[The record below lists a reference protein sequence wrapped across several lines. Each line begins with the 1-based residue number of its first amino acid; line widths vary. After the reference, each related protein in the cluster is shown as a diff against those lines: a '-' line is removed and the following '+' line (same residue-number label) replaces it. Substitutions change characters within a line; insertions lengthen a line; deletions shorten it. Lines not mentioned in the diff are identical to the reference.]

1 MEIVKASYLIR
12 QFVELLI
19 WQLQELLLALFQLE
33 LSTLNDNNKK
43 LHINAFC
50 CHLFVFG
57 FLLKYILYVINTV
70 DPILIPSVML
80 YHIKKVYNLCVKSSV
95 SQF

>member
-43 LHINAFC
+43 LHILAFC

-57 FLLKYILYVINTV
+57 FLLKYILYVKNMV
-70 DPILIPSVML
+70 S
-80 YHIKKVYNLCVKSSV
+80 NLNSICDAV
-95 SQF
+95 SY

>member
-1 MEIVKASYLIR
+1 MEIVKTSYLIR

-33 LSTLNDNNKK
+33 LPTLNGNNKK
-43 LHINAFC
+43 LHIHAFC
-50 CHLFVFG
+50 CHLFMFG

>member
-43 LHINAFC
+43 LHIHAFC

-57 FLLKYILYVINTV
+57 FLLKYIRYVKNMV
-70 DPILIPSVML
+70 S
-80 YHIKKVYNLCVKSSV
+80 NLNSICDAV
-95 SQF
+95 SY

>member
-50 CHLFVFG
+50 CHLFVFS

>member
-19 WQLQELLLALFQLE
+19 WQLQEQELALFQLE
-33 LSTLNDNNKK
+33 LSTLNDINKK

-80 YHIKKVYNLCVKSSV
+80 YHIKKIYNLCVKSSV

>member
-80 YHIKKVYNLCVKSSV
+80 YHIKKIYNLCVKSSV